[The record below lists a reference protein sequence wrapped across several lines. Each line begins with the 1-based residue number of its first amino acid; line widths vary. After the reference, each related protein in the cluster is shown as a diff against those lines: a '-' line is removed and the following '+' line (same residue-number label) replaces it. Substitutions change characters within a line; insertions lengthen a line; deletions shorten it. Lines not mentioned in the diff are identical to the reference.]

1 MEIKN
6 EIGAST
12 FESYRWKKLQ
22 DTKGKF
28 WRVGVDSFEFGI
40 SALINKKSL
49 QLKACRG
56 QGDNSPLEGGVL
68 ARSRPD
74 LEHGYY
80 DYDLSIEA
88 KLDPRVLFACALASV
103 LFYFEDVGRP
113 IMTLSQP
120 RISDTNHVYIRD
132 RTYKTDVY
140 SFIIVR
146 KEDGSVLGIRIGSF
160 GTP

>member
-1 MEIKN
+1 MEIKD
-6 EIGAST
+6 EAGARITS
-12 FESYRWKKLQ
+12 SYRWKKLQ
-22 DTKGKF
+22 DAEGKF
-28 WRVGVDSFEFGI
+28 WRVGIDIFELGI

-56 QGDNSPLEGGVL
+56 EGDNSPLEGGVL

-74 LEHGYY
+74 LEHKRL
-80 DYDLSIEA
+80 DLSIEA
-88 KLDPRVLFACALASV
+88 KLEPRVLFACALASV
-103 LFYFEDVGRP
+103 LFYFEDAGRP

-120 RISDTNHVYIRD
+120 RMSDTNHVYIRD